1 MNTFSRVLK
10 QLQKTE
16 QLVKK
21 TKLSINKVELAAI
34 DEIDS
39 QVRLLEDLYRTGK
52 TLRTSTEQGIS
63 DYEKLEERITE
74 VGMEANNIAEKVST
88 AKENLNRFYSDQV
101 SKEKDL
107 KKQLQIREDD
117 LKTFNDEQQELED
130 ELDKVID
137 DIDRDAQ
144 NLRSLGSS
152 IAKAISDTDSLL
164 KEIAKAASELGV
176 KPNQLP
182 AYTRAENKL
191 KEAEKELNLLK
202 QVEKEAQ
209 RSL

>member
-16 QLVKK
+16 QLVQK
-21 TKLSINKVELAAI
+21 TKLSMNKVELAAI

-39 QVRLLEDLYRTGK
+39 QVRLLEDLSGQGK
-52 TLRTSTEQGIS
+52 SQRLLTEQAIS
-63 DYEKLEERITE
+63 DYEELEEKITS
-74 VGMEANNIAEKVST
+74 VGMEANNMAEKVST

-107 KKQLQIREDD
+107 KKHLQIREDD

-137 DIDRDAQ
+137 DIDRDVQ
-144 NLRSLGSS
+144 NLRSLESS
-152 IAKAISDTDSLL
+152 IVKAISDTESLL
-164 KEIAKAASELGV
+164 KEIAKAASDLGV

-182 AYTRAENKL
+182 AYVKGENKL
-191 KEAEKELNLLK
+191 KEAEKELNVLK
-202 QVEKEAQ
+202 QAVKEAQ

>member
-117 LKTFNDEQQELED
+117 LKTFNDEQQELKD
-130 ELDKVID
+130 ELDKVIV
-137 DIDRDAQ
+137 
-144 NLRSLGSS
+144 N
-152 IAKAISDTDSLL
+152 
-164 KEIAKAASELGV
+164 
-176 KPNQLP
+176 
-182 AYTRAENKL
+182 
-191 KEAEKELNLLK
+191 
-202 QVEKEAQ
+202 
-209 RSL
+209 